1 MKILLLA
8 SIILAA
14 ARAEIKKDEGV
25 LVLTN
30 DNFEEAIEGNEF
42 VLVEFYAPWCGH
54 CKGNYYWQCQ
64 QDDGKPGVTS
74 TSQTKSRLS
83 KVTDERERITFNI
96 LSAKIIH

>member
-14 ARAEIKKDEGV
+14 AHAEIKKDEGV

-54 CKGNYYWQCQ
+54 CKGNEWQLL
-64 QDDGKPGVTS
+64 PS
-74 TSQTKSRLS
+74 LH
-83 KVTDERERITFNI
+83 E
-96 LSAKIIH
+96 